1 MTVRAQALLGG
12 TNRNAVRMMQ
22 HASGLHMR
30 EIQDAPNDFRLQP
43 SLPHLM
49 YFYILDNHPAV
60 AATL

>member
-1 MTVRAQALLGG
+1 
-12 TNRNAVRMMQ
+12 MMQ

-49 YFYILDNHPAV
+49 YFCILDNHPAV